1 VDIYPFGRDEAP
13 LVCEAKSRRR
23 AEVGLIRPA
32 LGIVLVLS
40 AVLGGC
46 AAPPPGWD
54 PYGSGI
60 GGRVH
65 GSRVLGDQ

>member
-1 VDIYPFGRDEAP
+1 
-13 LVCEAKSRRR
+13 
-23 AEVGLIRPA
+23 LIRLA

-46 AAPPPGWD
+46 APPGWD

-60 GGRVH
+60 GPRVH